1 VGLATPLFY
10 NGGAAYVLPP
20 FLQVGSATA
29 NADPETPTYNAKIN
43 SVRIAVE
50 WTYKDIKQ
58 NWTSV
63 DYKRKLKVREAPI
76 AINYLCGVLLWNVT
90 VCLGYNGEVSTYYN

>member
-1 VGLATPLFY
+1 M
-10 NGGAAYVLPP
+10 
-20 FLQVGSATA
+20 
-29 NADPETPTYNAKIN
+29 N

-50 WTYKDIKQ
+50 WSYKDIKQ

-76 AINYLCGVLLWNVT
+76 AINCLCAVLLWNFRVY
-90 VCLGYNGEVSTYYN
+90 LGYDGEVSAYFNCPAP

>member
-1 VGLATPLFY
+1 V
-10 NGGAAYVLPP
+10 
-20 FLQVGSATA
+20 
-29 NADPETPTYNAKIN
+29 NADSDTAMYNARMN

-58 NWTSV
+58 NWTSI

-76 AINYLCGVLLWNVT
+76 AINYSCGILLWNFR
-90 VCLGYNGEVSTYYN
+90 VCLGYSGEVSTYFDCPAPSLTSYLSYS